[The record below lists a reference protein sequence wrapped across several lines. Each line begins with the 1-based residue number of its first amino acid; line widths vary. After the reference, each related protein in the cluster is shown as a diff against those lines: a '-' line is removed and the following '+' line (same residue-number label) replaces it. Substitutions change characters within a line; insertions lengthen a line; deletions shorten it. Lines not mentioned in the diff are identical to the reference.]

1 VASIRR
7 QRRDMKHLLALLAC
21 VAVAGCGSSVGSIT
35 LARADV
41 ARAAAPSADASSAA
55 AAVNAFGF
63 ELLRAMGEHGDA
75 VVSPASI
82 ALALA
87 MARAG
92 AVGDTAAQMDR
103 VLHDAA
109 SDGHPTWLNALE
121 AALASRSGT
130 FKDAAG
136 KDQPVTLRI
145 ANAPFSQQGL
155 TLQPAYL
162 RALAERFGAGVRLV
176 DYVTAT
182 ETARLAINGWV
193 ADQTERRI
201 KELLAKGVLDP
212 QTRLVLVNAIYLKAA
227 WLNPFDEKAT
237 GPAPFTHLDGS
248 TTDVATMHLTA
259 DLPYA
264 EGDGWRAVEL
274 PYVGGPAG
282 SLALDV
288 IVPDDFAAFTAS
300 LDATRFDA
308 IVAGLADGQAN
319 VTLSLP
325 KFGTETKVDLAD
337 VLSSLGMPDAFDRDR
352 ADFSGITTQE
362 RLYISAVIH
371 QANIDVDEKG
381 TEAAAATAVVM
392 RATAMPGGHVTF
404 NVDRPFVFAL
414 RDVATGAVVFLGQIT
429 TPAPRG

>member
-1 VASIRR
+1 
-7 QRRDMKHLLALLAC
+7 MKLLLALVAC

-41 ARAAAPSADASSAA
+41 ARIAAPPADASSAA

-63 ELLRAMGEHGDA
+63 DLLRAVGSQGDT

-92 AVGDTAAQMDR
+92 AVGDTATQIDA

-109 SDGHPTWLNALE
+109 SDAHPTWLNALE
-121 AALASRSGT
+121 AALAARTGT
-130 FKDAAG
+130 FKDANG

-145 ANAPFSQQGL
+145 ANATFSQADM

-162 RALAERFGAGVRLV
+162 QALAERFGSGVRLV
-176 DYVTAT
+176 DYKTAT
-182 ETARLAINGWV
+182 EAARLAINGWV
-193 ADQTERRI
+193 ADQTEQRI
-201 KELLAKGVLDP
+201 KELLEKGTLDV

-227 WLNPFDEKAT
+227 WQNPFEASAT
-237 GPAPFTHLDGS
+237 APAPFSHLDG
-248 TTDVATMHLTA
+248 TTSDVQTMHLVA

-264 EGDGWRAVEL
+264 AGNGWRAVEL
-274 PYVGGPAG
+274 PYVGDK
-282 SLALDV
+282 LAMTI
-288 IVPDDFAAFTAS
+288 IVPDDFAAFTAG
-300 LDATRFDA
+300 LDEASFGG
-308 IVAGLADGQAN
+308 IVAALGQQRPE
-319 VTLSLP
+319 VTLAFP
-325 KFGTETKVDLAD
+325 KFGTETKVDLAT
-337 VLSSLGMPDAFDRDR
+337 VLAALGMPDAFDPDR

-392 RATAMPGGHVTF
+392 RATAMPADHVTF
-404 NVDRPFVFAL
+404 NVDHPFVFAL
-414 RDVATGAVVFLGQIT
+414 RDVETGAIVFLGQIT